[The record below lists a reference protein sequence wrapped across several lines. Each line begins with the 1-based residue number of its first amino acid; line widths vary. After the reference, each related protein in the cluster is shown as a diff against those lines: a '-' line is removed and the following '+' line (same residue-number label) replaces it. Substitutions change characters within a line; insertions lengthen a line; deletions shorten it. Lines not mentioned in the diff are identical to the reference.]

1 MQHISKTDQTLLAEI
16 QQDCRISNQDLA
28 ECAQLSASACWRRV
42 RALEDA
48 GVITGYG
55 ARIDRG
61 KLGLEF
67 AAMTHVSLTRHDA
80 RHVEVFVAAVQA
92 RAEVLDCFATT
103 GAADYHLRVVCRDV
117 AAYND
122 FLIPSA
128 GVHWGVIFAVLA
140 VIIGWFV
147 MRYHVFGFRLRLL
160 GD

>member
-122 FLIPSA
+122 FLEHFLFHLPGIANVQTNLILRDIKA
-128 GVHWGVIFAVLA
+128 GAPMA
-140 VIIGWFV
+140 
-147 MRYHVFGFRLRLL
+147 L
-160 GD
+160 GAP